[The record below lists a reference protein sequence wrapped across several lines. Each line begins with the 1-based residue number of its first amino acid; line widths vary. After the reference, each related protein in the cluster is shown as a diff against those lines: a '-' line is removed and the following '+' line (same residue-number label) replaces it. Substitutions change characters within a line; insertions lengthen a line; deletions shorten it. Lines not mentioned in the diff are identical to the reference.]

1 MVFEDYLFKMAT
13 VDLSWDWDVARV
25 RAFLAAQGF
34 DYDPARGDRTMVV
47 ETHDGRIC
55 ATASL
60 SGDVLMYVAASPQCR
75 NTESVSRLV
84 AHLQEIVFA
93 SGKATAFV
101 FTRPGNRRIF
111 ESLGYA
117 EIATAEPLITLL
129 EFGYRTIRDFQR
141 ELASR
146 AIPTCGAEPVA
157 AIVMN
162 ANPFTKGHRHLVE
175 EAASDNHA
183 AYVFVVQEDCSA
195 FPFAARFDLARC
207 GLADL
212 DNVAVLPGGRYMVST
227 ATFPAYFLKAE
238 DPGLIARKQAEL
250 DATVFA
256 RWIAPALGVSRR
268 YVGDEPFS
276 PTTAVYNEAMRS
288 VLAEHGMALAAI
300 PRLRLEG
307 SDQAVSASWVRRQI
321 ALGAIESAF
330 EAVPAVTREYL
341 SSAAA
346 SPFIARLRESREQ
359 GGSSLPQAPHAR

>member
-1 MVFEDYLFKMAT
+1 VVFEEYLFNMAA

-34 DYDPARGDRTMVV
+34 DYDPSRVGRTMVV
-47 ETHDGRIC
+47 ETRDGRIC

-60 SGDVLMYVAASPQCR
+60 SDDVLMYVAASPHCR

-84 AHLQEIVFA
+84 AQLQETVFA
-93 SGKATAFV
+93 SGKPTAFV

-129 EFGYRTIRDFQR
+129 EFGYRTIKDFQR

-146 AIPTCGAEPVA
+146 AISACNAGPVA

-162 ANPFTKGHRHLVE
+162 ANPFTKGHRRLVE
-175 EAASDNHA
+175 KAASDNHA
-183 AYVFVVQEDCSA
+183 VYVFVVREDCSA
-195 FPFAARFDLARC
+195 FPFAVRFELARR

-212 DNVAVLPGGRYMVST
+212 DNVAVLPGGRYMVSS

-238 DPGLIARKQAEL
+238 DPGLVARKQAEL
-250 DATVFA
+250 DAAVFA

-268 YVGDEPFS
+268 YAGDEPFC
-276 PTTAVYNEAMRS
+276 PTTAVYNQAMRD
-288 VLAEHGMALAAI
+288 VLAKHGMTLAEI
-300 PRLRLEG
+300 PRLRLAG
-307 SDQAVSASWVRRQI
+307 SEQAVSASWVRRQI
-321 ALGAIESAF
+321 ALGAIESAL

-341 SSAAA
+341 ASAAA
-346 SPFIARLRESREQ
+346 SPVIAALRDSQGQAGARLAPA
-359 GGSSLPQAPHAR
+359 PQAR

>member
-1 MVFEDYLFKMAT
+1 MVFEDYLFKMAA
-13 VDLSWDWDVARV
+13 VDRSWDWDVARV
-25 RAFLAAQGF
+25 HAFLAAQGF
-34 DYDPARGDRTMVV
+34 DYNPARVDRTMVV

-60 SGDVLMYVAASPQCR
+60 SGDVLMYVASSPQCR

-84 AHLQEIVFA
+84 AHLQETVFA
-93 SGKATAFV
+93 SGKPTAFV

-129 EFGYRTIRDFQR
+129 EFGYRTIKDFQR
-141 ELASR
+141 ELVSR
-146 AIPTCGAEPVA
+146 VICRRGAGPVA

-162 ANPFTKGHRHLVE
+162 ANPFTNGHRHLVE
-175 EAASDNHA
+175 KAASDNA
-183 AYVFVVQEDCSA
+183 VVYVFVVREDCSA
-195 FPFAARFDLARC
+195 FPFAARFDLARR

-238 DPGLIARKQAEL
+238 DPGLVARQQAAL

-256 RWIAPALGVSRR
+256 RWIAPALGISRR
-268 YVGDEPFS
+268 YVGAEPFC
-276 PTTAVYNEAMRS
+276 PTTAVYNEVMHG
-288 VLAEHGMALAAI
+288 VLAKHGMALAEI
-300 PRLRLEG
+300 PRLRLVE

-321 ALGAIESAF
+321 ALGAIDRAL
-330 EAVPAVTREYL
+330 EAVPAVTREFL

-346 SPFIARLRESREQ
+346 LPLIAKLREGKEHA
-359 GGSSLPQAPHAR
+359 GSSMPRAPRAL